1 MRDWLKCLIRGLKRV
16 FVERLGEIERCGRLW
31 QRLVG
36 WKYVVRNWLKCWIRG
51 WKRGIGQ

>member
-1 MRDWLKCLIRGLKRV
+1 MIRGLKRV
-16 FVERLGEIERCGRLW
+16 FVERLGEIERCGRLL